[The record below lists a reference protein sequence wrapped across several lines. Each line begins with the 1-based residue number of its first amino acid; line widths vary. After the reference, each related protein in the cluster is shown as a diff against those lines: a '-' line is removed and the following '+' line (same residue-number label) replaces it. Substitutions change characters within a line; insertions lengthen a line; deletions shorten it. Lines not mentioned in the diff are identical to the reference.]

1 MKCVSEMCI
10 SASHLLVGISK
21 EFKAEHQLNS
31 EGTAPGVFISSDD
44 EKKPG
49 ATDSHSF
56 EAI

>member
-1 MKCVSEMCI
+1 MCI